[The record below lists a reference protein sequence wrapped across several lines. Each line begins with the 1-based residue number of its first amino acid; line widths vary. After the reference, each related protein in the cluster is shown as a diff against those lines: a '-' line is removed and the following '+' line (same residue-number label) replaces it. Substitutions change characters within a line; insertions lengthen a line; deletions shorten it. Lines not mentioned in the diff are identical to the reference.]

1 MADEFQSNVEA
12 QGALGNQSRKAIAF
26 NALDKIYGP
35 IAGDPAAALSLQE
48 YGQREKTNPI
58 AVQQAGA
65 TLAKTGAETTGL
77 EQTNAF
83 NTEMNP
89 LTIAGK
95 KQENE
100 YNALAQPEKIA
111 GLKAET
117 AARTAQAGLTDA
129 QAAQVGPDATSR
141 RALEGAQAGQ
151 ANAAT
156 AKTNFDVNTA
166 KASQQR
172 QATMGILSAL
182 TDTANS
188 GGDVGAAFDKYAS
201 QIAQMEGVDQA
212 HIAPLRQKLVDDP
225 QGTIDALSSAIMG
238 AASALPGKPGALSPV
253 QQRAQQ
259 VDALQV
265 AQQRTQAVPDAVDA
279 AQALIT
285 KGMSDS
291 AIVRKAK
298 AQVPGTPEYNFEQQL
313 KQISSNLSLDDLR
326 SLRTSGLSLGRVN
339 LAEFTA
345 SANAFANMDLGQDKP
360 TLSANLARL
369 KLTYGK
375 INENL
380 NADIKRLAVGIPGRR
395 GDISTQRVEGQ
406 IYTDAKGNKA
416 MWKDGKF
423 VEQP

>member
-1 MADEFQSNVEA
+1 MADEFAQNAEA
-12 QGALGNQSRKAIAF
+12 QSALGIQSRKTLAF

-35 IAGDPAAALSLQE
+35 IAGDPAAALTLQD
-48 YGQREKTNPI
+48 YGQKEKTNPI
-58 AVQQAGA
+58 AVQQASA
-65 TLAKTGAETTGL
+65 NLTKTGL
-77 EQTNAF
+77 ENTGLAQTNAF
-83 NTEMNP
+83 NAEDNP

-100 YNALAQPEKIA
+100 YNALAAPEKIA
-111 GLKAET
+111 GLKAEA
-117 AARTAQAGLTDA
+117 AARTAQAGLTTAQTAQVAPDA
-129 QAAQVGPDATSR
+129 QSR
-141 RALEGAQAGQ
+141 RTLEGAQAGE
-151 ANAAT
+151 ANATA
-156 AKTNFDVNTA
+156 AKTNLDVSTA

-182 TDTANS
+182 TDAANN
-188 GGDVGAAFDKYAS
+188 GADVGAEFDKYAT

-212 HIAPLRQKLVDDP
+212 HIAPLRAKLVADP
-225 QGTIDALSSAIMG
+225 NGTINALSSAIVG
-238 AASALPGKPGALSPV
+238 AAAALPGKPGALSPV

-279 AQALIT
+279 ATSLVS
-285 KGMSDS
+285 KMSPS

-345 SANAFANMDLGQDKP
+345 SANAFANMDLGQDP
-360 TLSANLARL
+360 STLNANLVRL
-369 KLTYGK
+369 KATYGK

-380 NADIKRLAVGIPGRR
+380 NADIKRMSVGIPGRA
-395 GDISTQRVEGQ
+395 GANATPRVEGQ
-406 IYTDAKGNKA
+406 VYTDAKGNKA